1 MGLMSTLALLAMI
14 PVAKRQTSSDSS
26 SKELLS
32 SIKPNAE
39 IAELKARIDD
49 LERQLEH
56 VRGDIDGW
64 REIAHAWRD
73 RADAAHRLRQQDHA
87 QAAMNPL
94 PYHQITEEMRQ
105 RMMLQSQA
113 HAQQAQ
119 VQQNRALA
127 QQQLNFQGLGQA
139 LGEQSGAQNNWP
151 YCNCVPGRGGFL
163 RGDNY

>member
-1 MGLMSTLALLAMI
+1 
-14 PVAKRQTSSDSS
+14 
-26 SKELLS
+26 
-32 SIKPNAE
+32 
-39 IAELKARIDD
+39 
-49 LERQLEH
+49 
-56 VRGDIDGW
+56 
-64 REIAHAWRD
+64 
-73 RADAAHRLRQQDHA
+73 LRQQDHA